1 MSSNRLRVLHVLE
14 ATLGGTRR
22 YLQDIVAANAP
33 FEMGLAYA
41 LERADTSFPATLESA
56 RANGWE
62 TWHVPMV
69 RRLDPLRDTRAG
81 SHLRKTMRA
90 FRPDLVHAH
99 SSKAGGIARL
109 VGMTL
114 APRPRIVYSPHA
126 IASELGAAYTGIER
140 LLAPLTARFAAVS
153 ESERRQLTA
162 LRLVDPERID
172 VIPPT
177 IDQKYWSP
185 QSRDAARAALG
196 LPADVP
202 IVIGIGRLSPQK
214 NPFEFVRIVERLRA
228 EWPEVHAIWIGDGA
242 LRSELEA
249 ASLAT
254 AATRVD
260 IAGWVAD
267 VRTHLAAADVL
278 LSVSRY
284 ESFGYV
290 VAEALAMNR
299 AVVASQVTGIED
311 ILAAEPALMYPPGDI
326 GAAAA
331 LLHRML
337 SDEKFASERR
347 QSARANVLARFNANA
362 MREALEGV
370 YARALA

>member
-1 MSSNRLRVLHVLE
+1 MSSSRLRVLHVLE

-22 YLQDIVAANAP
+22 YLEDIVAANAP

-69 RRLDPLRDTRAG
+69 RRLDPLSDTRAG
-81 SHLRKTMRA
+81 SHLRKIVRA
-90 FRPDLVHAH
+90 FRPALVHAH

-114 APRPRIVYSPHA
+114 ASRPRIVYSPHA
-126 IASELGAAYTGIER
+126 IASELGTAYAAIER

-153 ESERRQLTA
+153 ESERRQLAA
-162 LRLVDPERID
+162 LDLVGSARID

-177 IDQKYWSP
+177 IDENYWSARP
-185 QSRDAARAALG
+185 RDAARAALG
-196 LPADVP
+196 LPARVP
-202 IVIGIGRLSPQK
+202 IIIGIGRLSPQK
-214 NPFEFVRIVERLRA
+214 NPLEFVRIIERLRA
-228 EWPEVHAIWIGDGA
+228 EWPELRAIWIGDGE

-249 ASLAT
+249 ASIAS
-254 AATRVD
+254 AAAHVE
-260 IAGWVAD
+260 IAGWVGD
-267 VRTHLAAADVL
+267 VRTHLAAADAL

-299 AVVASQVTGIED
+299 TVVASRVTGIED
-311 ILAAEPALMYPPGDI
+311 ILGTEPTLMYQPGDI

-331 LLHRML
+331 LLHRVL
-337 SDEKFASERR
+337 SDENFASERR
-347 QSARANVLARFNANA
+347 QGARADVLARFNAQT
-362 MREALEGV
+362 MRRALERV
-370 YARALA
+370 YASALA